1 MGNYWGE
8 PERAPPSGVAGW
20 MFCLFVCTYCTLCCK
35 SLAALIEHT
44 LASCVQSKW
53 FTRSEDM
60 DPEQP
65 TSSMALFLVLLPD
78 SQFLCWNSLSKGAS
92 ACWKIRRKCFICPC
106 HLVVSYIISHVSCR
120 AHDVLPVCSTSI
132 QTVCDVPAGLLH
144 WAIPWLTVPLLCMC
158 LYFWCVI
165 FYGLK
170 SQSHSDDSHVHALL
184 HLFCTCTRSG
194 SPHNVMHSSSCYCEY
209 TDKL

>member
-1 MGNYWGE
+1 MAWANWPVQYKRTIPSLVLLWFNIQFMSQPAIELAVGMGNYWGE

-132 QTVCDVPAGLLH
+132 
-144 WAIPWLTVPLLCMC
+144 
-158 LYFWCVI
+158 
-165 FYGLK
+165 
-170 SQSHSDDSHVHALL
+170 
-184 HLFCTCTRSG
+184 
-194 SPHNVMHSSSCYCEY
+194 
-209 TDKL
+209 